1 MNRCLSIYGFVL
13 IGLAAVLFMGS
24 GLLAQEIEVKMED
37 GIPVVYNPKEPVP
50 IDGVS
55 VKLTL
60 KHELT
65 IGRESGDEN
74 FVFLG
79 LQIFAVDDQERI
91 CVLDWKDNTK
101 VKIFDTKGNNLC
113 SFGKGGK
120 GPGEMSRPTRLIDVP
135 GGGIA
140 VLDSGSKLVFFSP
153 EGELLK
159 EVPLGKYASLRRY
172 LIDSDGYIY
181 GHVWSFDETKATAK
195 FMKFS
200 PVLEPLETLASFE
213 QKIMPRVFRPFTEE
227 FFIKLTANGNLLW
240 AVPSEYKIT
249 ILDRDGKILKRII
262 KDYDPVKITAADR
275 EELIKA
281 TFGERGVRPDIKV
294 DFPKHFPA
302 IRHIA
307 GGGDG
312 RIYVRTHDYIE
323 GEDGRLFRHDVFDA
337 EGRYLTKFYHA
348 FTETVMWIYKD
359 KLYTRVEE
367 SAGGMEKVKIY
378 SLIWE

>member
-1 MNRCLSIYGFVL
+1 MKRCISLLGIVL
-13 IGLAAVLFMGS
+13 AATFAVLFVCS
-24 GLLAQEIEVKMED
+24 GLQAQEIQIKTED

-55 VKLTL
+55 VKLAL

-65 IGRESGDEN
+65 IGQESGDEN
-74 FVFLG
+74 YVFLG
-79 LQIFAVDDQERI
+79 LQIFAVDEQERI
-91 CVLDWKDNTK
+91 FVLDWKDKTK
-101 VKIFDTKGNNLC
+101 VKVFDTKGNNLC
-113 SFGKGGK
+113 SFGTGGK
-120 GPGEMSRPTRLIDVP
+120 GPGEINRPFRLIDVP

-140 VLDSGSKLVFFSP
+140 VLDAGSKLIFFSP

-159 EVPLGKYASLRRY
+159 EVPLEKFASLRRY
-172 LIDSDGYIY
+172 LVDTDGYIY

-200 PVLEPLETLASFE
+200 PAMEPLITLASFD
-213 QKIMPRVFRPFTEE
+213 QKIMRRVFRPFSEE
-227 FFIKLTANGNLLW
+227 FFIKLTADGNLLW
-240 AVPSEYKIT
+240 TTPSEYKLT
-249 ILDRDGKILKRII
+249 IIDKDGKVLKKII
-262 KDYDPVKITAADR
+262 KDYDPVKITDADR

-281 TFGERGVRPDIKV
+281 TFGERGIRPDIKA
-294 DFPKHFPA
+294 DIPKHFPA

-312 RIYVRTHDYIE
+312 RIYVRTHDYIKGE
-323 GEDGRLFRHDVFDA
+323 GGRLFRHDVFDA
-337 EGRYLTKFYHA
+337 EGRYITKFYHTE
-348 FTETVMWIYKD
+348 TETVMWIYKN

>member
-1 MNRCLSIYGFVL
+1 MKRCISLLGIV
-13 IGLAAVLFMGS
+13 LAATFAVFFVCSVLQ
-24 GLLAQEIEVKMED
+24 AQEIQIKTED

-50 IDGVS
+50 IDGVK

-74 FVFLG
+74 YVFLG
-79 LQIFAVDDQERI
+79 LQLFAVDDQERI
-91 CVLDWKDNTK
+91 YVLDWKDKTK
-101 VKIFDTKGNNLC
+101 VKVFDTKGNNLC
-113 SFGKGGK
+113 SFGTGGK
-120 GPGEMSRPTRLIDVP
+120 GPGEINRPSRLIDVP

-140 VLDSGSKLVFFSP
+140 VLDAGSKLIFFSP
-153 EGELLK
+153 DGELLK
-159 EVPLGKYASLRRY
+159 EVPLEKYARLRRY

-181 GHVWSFDETKATAK
+181 GHVWSYDETKATAK

-200 PVLEPLETLASFE
+200 PLLEPLETFASFE
-213 QKIMPRVFRPFTEE
+213 QEIRRRVFRPFTEE
-227 FFIKLTANGNLLW
+227 FFIKLTADGNLLW

-323 GEDGRLFRHDVFDA
+323 GEDGRLFRHDVFDS
-337 EGRYLTKFYHA
+337 EGRYLTKFYHTY
-348 FTETVMWIYKD
+348 TETVMWIYKD

>member
-1 MNRCLSIYGFVL
+1 MDRRPLISGFL
-13 IGLAAVLFMGS
+13 LLGLASPFFLGR
-24 GLLAQEIEVKMED
+24 GLRAQEIQIKMED

-50 IDGVS
+50 IDGVKA
-55 VKLTL
+55 KLTL

-74 FVFLG
+74 YVFLG
-79 LQIFAVDDQERI
+79 LQIFAVDSQERI
-91 CVLDWKDNTK
+91 FVLDWKDKTK
-101 VKIFDTKGNNLC
+101 VKVFDTKGSHLC
-113 SFGKGGK
+113 SFGQGGQ
-120 GPGEMSRPTRLIDVP
+120 GPGEINRPSRLIEVP
-135 GGGIA
+135 GKGIA
-140 VLDSGSKLVFFSP
+140 VLDAGSKLIFFSP

-159 EVPLGKYASLRRY
+159 EVPLEKFASLRRY
-172 LIDSDGYIY
+172 LVDADGAIY

-200 PVLEPLETLASFE
+200 PALEPLVTLASFE
-213 QKIMPRVFRPFTEE
+213 QKIMRRVFRPFSEE
-227 FFIKLTANGNLLW
+227 YFIKLTADGNLLW
-240 AVPSEYKIT
+240 AVPSEYQLT
-249 ILDRDGKILKRII
+249 IGNKDGKALKKIV
-262 KDYDPVKITAADR
+262 KDYEPVKVTDADR

-281 TFGERGVRPDIKV
+281 TFGENGVRPGITVDI
-294 DFPKHFPA
+294 PKHFPA

-312 RIYVRTHDYIE
+312 RTYVRTHDSIKGE
-323 GEDGRLFRHDVFDA
+323 GGRLFRHDVFDA
-337 EGRYLTKFYHA
+337 EGRYLTKFYHTE
-348 FTETVMWIYKD
+348 TETVMWVYKD